1 MEQHERMLG
10 TAPQQRAVDQGFEPG
25 QNRREERADEELKL
39 RRHIRQ
45 VAGAGAQHG
54 W

>member
-1 MEQHERMLG
+1 MVG
-10 TAPQQRAVDQGFEPG
+10 TAPQQRAVDQGFEPS

-45 VAGAGAQHG
+45 IAGAGAQHG

>member
-1 MEQHERMLG
+1 MVG
-10 TAPQQRAVDQGFEPG
+10 AAAQQRAVDQGFEPG
-25 QNRREERADEELKL
+25 QDGREERADEELKL

-45 VAGAGAQHG
+45 IAGAGAQHG

>member
-1 MEQHERMLG
+1 MVG

-45 VAGAGAQHG
+45 IAGAGAQHG